1 MSHSLISHV
10 QRIYSGYPLELCSKC
25 YNISI
30 NLHFKGV
37 WEKMK
42 LFRVVRTCKK
52 HKHYSYNAHLKNK
65 CVIRTQCIVKS
76 HFPVLLQMITKFMAH
91 NITSKYN
98 CIHRIQMLSISCFFK
113 EIKLNLYTLK
123 HNFYQNCMLMR
134 YRNNTQCFKTITYYY
149 NFVVCYVSKYK
160 MKHKAMTLTTLVH
173 HGLWTCLVDSW
184 NGIIWFCF

>member
-1 MSHSLISHV
+1 MVDFYMIYRTIYKFVLTFPMIVYPTLNFVSLLSYSLISHI

-30 NLHFKGV
+30 NLHFMGV
-37 WEKMK
+37 WENMK
-42 LFRVVRTCKK
+42 LFRVVRTCKR

-113 EIKLNLYTLK
+113 GIKLNL
-123 HNFYQNCMLMR
+123 
-134 YRNNTQCFKTITYYY
+134 
-149 NFVVCYVSKYK
+149 
-160 MKHKAMTLTTLVH
+160 
-173 HGLWTCLVDSW
+173 
-184 NGIIWFCF
+184 